1 VQKRLGQL
9 ADGNQAWLNTVH
21 PDGFIRGSVNPNG
34 AVTGRATHSFPNVA
48 QVPSCSAEYGAECRE
63 LFTVPDGWYLLG
75 SDASGLEL
83 RCLANFMAR

>member
-1 VQKRLGQL
+1 
-9 ADGNQAWLNTVH
+9 
-21 PDGFIRGSVNPNG
+21 
-34 AVTGRATHSFPNVA
+34 

-83 RCLANFMAR
+83 RCLANFMARYDAGKYIDVVLNCDIHWSNAQAAGFIPKGTIRDPHNPI